1 MFKKLTLKFDLWW
14 YTQMMKEEIEEL
26 EILATT
32 KNNRTIVPSPA
43 RYTQEFM
50 SRIYEYDMVN
60 HRLAREFTITKAK
73 QNKLALEAQEQ
84 VMNNTKI
91 WQQKQMELLPERIN
105 ALEKELAE
113 VKKMLEE
120 KEMI

>member
-1 MFKKLTLKFDLWW
+1 MLKKLTLKFDLWW
-14 YTQMMKEEIEEL
+14 FTQKMKEEIEEL
-26 EILATT
+26 EILAAT
-32 KNNRTIVPSPA
+32 KNNRTTGPSPA

-50 SRIYEYDMVN
+50 SRIYKYDMVN
-60 HRLAREFTITKAK
+60 HKLTREFAMTKAK
-73 QNKLALEAQEQ
+73 QNKLALEVQEQ

-113 VKKMLEE
+113 VKKILE